1 MALTVAAQ
9 REGPNLA
16 RQRALLLRNIQ
27 AEIKRQLD
35 NRLPERHQ
43 RICLSLTSQP
53 QSVLP
58 RPGLRLEQ
66 PHSSCPIP
74 PDKSIDTVF
83 REAGDALLILGAPG
97 AGKTTLLL
105 ELAEALAEEARQ
117 QKNLPVPIVLP
128 LDTWAQH
135 KGSLEEWFAREAS
148 RVYGIGIDLARTW
161 VEHDALI
168 PLLDGLDEIGG
179 GLRDECVRAI
189 NTFRTKHGTLP
200 IAVCSRTAGYGE
212 LKERLAL
219 TTAAVI
225 EPLTEEQI
233 SDFLEAGGAAFAG
246 LAQARKTMPELRELL
261 TTPLM
266 LSVAAAA
273 FADRTQQALLAASAG
288 DAQRRLWS
296 AYVKRMLERTRQGRR
311 TATDERI
318 LRHLAWLARAMH
330 RRSLSVFYIERL
342 QPDWLPDDRA
352 NRMYRALSG
361 LAVGVILGLAGGLAG
376 VAAGALAFGW
386 AGGVV
391 GGVAGGLIIGLSIG
405 MAFGLDEARA
415 LHPSPYALFA
425 WRRFLVVGLSGALT
439 FGLAFG
445 LESGL
450 AYGLAGGLVFGLTL
464 GFVGGILR
472 FAQSV
477 GEGIII
483 VEMTSW
489 SWKRALAS
497 ILIFGLIFGVVGML
511 SVDGKPI
518 DVIFGLAYGLAAM
531 LVFGLNGN
539 QMSDSDRQRPNEGIH
554 RSAQNALRSGIIGAT
569 GAPLLF
575 ALGVLVNQAFEGANT
590 RLALETEKAV
600 FLMPVFFVIAALIN
614 GGVACIR
621 HVALRIAL
629 WHTCVAPWNYAALL
643 NNASD
648 RLLMRRV
655 GGGFAFWRLR
665 LRDFLA
671 GLSEEELRCVTS
683 KLEYLDAKAQS
694 RQ

>member
-1 MALTVAAQ
+1 MP
-9 REGPNLA
+9 PN
-16 RQRALLLRNIQ
+16 
-27 AEIKRQLD
+27 
-35 NRLPERHQ
+35 
-43 RICLSLTSQP
+43 
-53 QSVLP
+53 
-58 RPGLRLEQ
+58 
-66 PHSSCPIP
+66 
-74 PDKSIDTVF
+74 KSIDTVF
-83 REAGDALLILGAPG
+83 REASHALLILGAPG

-148 RVYGIGIDLARTW
+148 RVYGIGIALARTW

-168 PLLDGLDEIGG
+168 PLLDGLDEIAG

-219 TTAAVI
+219 TTAVVI

-233 SDFLEAGGAAFAG
+233 SDFLKAGGAAFAG

-311 TATDERI
+311 TATDDERI

-352 NRMYRALSG
+352 NRTYRALSG

-415 LHPSPYALFA
+415 LHPSPHALFA

-497 ILIFGLIFGVVGML
+497 ILIFGVVGML

-531 LVFGLNGN
+531 LVLGLNGN

-554 RSAQNALRSGIIGAT
+554 RSARHAVLAGIVGAVVVLLLVIIGT
-569 GAPLLF
+569 LLF
-575 ALGVLVNQAFEGANT
+575 GISFRTGIEI
-590 RLALETEKAV
+590 AV
-600 FLMPVFFVIAALIN
+600 PLMLMFFTFAALVN

-629 WHTCVAPWNYAALL
+629 WDAGVAPWNYAALL
-643 NNASD
+643 NDACD

-655 GGGFAFWRLR
+655 GGGFAFWHLQ

-671 GLSEEELRCVTS
+671 GLSEEEVK
-683 KLEYLDAKAQS
+683 KLIDEA
-694 RQ
+694 